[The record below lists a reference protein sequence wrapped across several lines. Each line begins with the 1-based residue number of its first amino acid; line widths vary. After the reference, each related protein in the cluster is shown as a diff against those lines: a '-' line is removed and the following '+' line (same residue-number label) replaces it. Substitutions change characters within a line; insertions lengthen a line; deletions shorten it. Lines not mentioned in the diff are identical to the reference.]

1 MAVTTAYIALG
12 SNVGDRRQTIH
23 EALLVLAERGDV
35 DVTATSRLRETEPVG
50 GPLQGPYFNA
60 VAEIRTALSAHCL
73 LQVLQ
78 EIEDRFGRERT
89 VRWGPRTLDLD
100 LLLYGDEVIE
110 TGELQVPHPR
120 MHERRFVLE
129 PLCEI
134 APGARHPRLGRTAAE
149 LLAHL
154 DAPR

>member
-1 MAVTTAYIALG
+1 MADVTAYIALG
-12 SNVGDRRQTIH
+12 SNLGDRQGTIRQALDLLGARDDLSVSAVSKIRQT
-23 EALLVLAERGDV
+23 D
-35 DVTATSRLRETEPVG
+35 PVG
-50 GPLQGPYFNA
+50 GPPQEPYLNA
-60 VAEIRTALSAHCL
+60 VAQVRTSLTPSGLLDALQQTEARL
-73 LQVLQ
+73 
-78 EIEDRFGRERT
+78 GRERD

-100 LLLYGDEVIE
+100 LILYGDAVID
-110 TGELQVPHPR
+110 TPRLQVPHPR